1 MDAGRPMGT
10 PVVLV
15 AGAGGLACP
24 SSLLCSVERLCLNS
38 SCLFKRVLEGSVPEA
53 WDDRDCL
60 PLFVEEAESLAASQR
75 PELWAPPEAAGERRP
90 ECPVPRASLSAAGLE
105 CSLHHLPS
113 GTLPEPKIAQ
123 SRPRAP
129 LWLPPPFT
137 PAFWKDPSHP
147 ELGEAGGPGTCPL
160 EGRRLTQS
168 LFQEPWLSCP
178 LHLLYVRT
186 GPNPFYTLSH
196 LILKTA
202 RQYRSYY
209 SHLSFKSKGQAT
221 IVFETVWS
229 GCLPPG
235 EASDEDDKSQKR

>member
-1 MDAGRPMGT
+1 MAMGEHGVSQEWQTQLEWHAGGFWTFSGGRWGAAREWTVGCGRIEGDLCPYCRRGCRVEGRGARGLRMDAGRPMGT

-24 SSLLCSVERLCLNS
+24 SSLLCSVERLCL
-38 SCLFKRVLEGSVPEA
+38 FKRVLEGSVPEA

-60 PLFVEEAESLAASQR
+60 PLFVEGAESLAASQR

-90 ECPVPRASLSAAGLE
+90 DCPVPRASLSAAGLE

-137 PAFWKDPSHP
+137 PAF
-147 ELGEAGGPGTCPL
+147 
-160 EGRRLTQS
+160 R
-168 LFQEPWLSCP
+168 
-178 LHLLYVRT
+178 
-186 GPNPFYTLSH
+186 
-196 LILKTA
+196 
-202 RQYRSYY
+202 
-209 SHLSFKSKGQAT
+209 
-221 IVFETVWS
+221 
-229 GCLPPG
+229 
-235 EASDEDDKSQKR
+235 